1 MISLPRALILVLF
14 LLGSKKERLV
24 FEEAVRRGNGHKPRP
39 ELSLKPPALKL
50 EITDEKESITGQD
63 LELSL
68 LLHSEHLQELS
79 VQINAQAMR
88 YTGVPDSLVYREEKD
103 VLLQPKQ
110 GGCTGALERPQTV
123 LSTGACFLWGGF
135 QI

>member
-1 MISLPRALILVLF
+1 M
-14 LLGSKKERLV
+14 
-24 FEEAVRRGNGHKPRP
+24 FEEAVRRGNERKPCP
-39 ELSLKPPALKL
+39 ELSLKPPVVKL
-50 EITDEKESITGQD
+50 EITEEKEPITGQD

-68 LLHSEHLQELS
+68 LLHSEHLREFS

-110 GGCTGALERPQTV
+110 GGCTGALERPQTGV
-123 LSTGACFLWGGF
+123 STVFCFFSNIVIYCLHF
-135 QI
+135 